1 MPKTLKRS
9 FTYRQKVYK
18 LYNRCKQLKT
28 LHDILFANEDPETE
42 KKRREEEKIFKI
54 SSYFRTT
61 SSGNTFQTLSVDE
74 Y

>member
-9 FTYRQKVYK
+9 FTYRHKVYK

-42 KKRREEEKIFKI
+42 KKRREEEKIF
-54 SSYFRTT
+54 
-61 SSGNTFQTLSVDE
+61 
-74 Y
+74 